1 MNHLF
6 FSSVGTSVD
15 EQDRLKQ
22 NTSSAVGRK
31 SNLGGGKQM
40 RYRIAILALAA
51 LYFGSPP
58 THMGEKNARQA
69 SPEHPPTAAEQ
80 PLVKSL

>member
-1 MNHLF
+1 
-6 FSSVGTSVD
+6 
-15 EQDRLKQ
+15 
-22 NTSSAVGRK
+22 
-31 SNLGGGKQM
+31 M

-58 THMGEKNARQA
+58 AHMVEKSARQT
-69 SPEHPPTAAEQ
+69 SPEHPPTVAEQ

>member
-1 MNHLF
+1 
-6 FSSVGTSVD
+6 
-15 EQDRLKQ
+15 
-22 NTSSAVGRK
+22 
-31 SNLGGGKQM
+31 M